1 MNEIIYILY
10 LIVFSPFIAIGLY
23 KVFNAL
29 IEVVRVRLGQ
39 IKVVQKLANDRI
51 VTYWKKPQGDKIKL
65 KDKEVLCRMDKD
77 WAYFTS
83 SLVPVTTVFYDE
95 NDRQVMLKSEKGI
108 VPTDEFEKIYNI
120 AYLAGRTSMFQE
132 NKMLKMYMMI
142 SLIAVIVAA
151 GGIFYLNLKFE
162 DVAKGIEK
170 IISEIA
176 LLPKI
181 AAPTNTSI
189 PVLKPG

>member
-1 MNEIIYILY
+1 MNEMIYILY

-23 KVFNAL
+23 KVFSAL

-51 VTYWKKPQGDKIKL
+51 ISYWKKPQGDKIKL

-95 NDRQVMLKSEKGI
+95 NDKQVMLKSEKGI

-120 AYLAGRTSMFQE
+120 AYLAGRASMFQE

-142 SLIAVIVAA
+142 SLIAVIIAV
-151 GGIFYLNLKFE
+151 GGIFYLNMKFG
-162 DVAKGIEK
+162 DVEKGIEK
-170 IISEIA
+170 IIGEIA
-176 LLPKI
+176 SLPKT
-181 AAPTNTSI
+181 APTNTSI